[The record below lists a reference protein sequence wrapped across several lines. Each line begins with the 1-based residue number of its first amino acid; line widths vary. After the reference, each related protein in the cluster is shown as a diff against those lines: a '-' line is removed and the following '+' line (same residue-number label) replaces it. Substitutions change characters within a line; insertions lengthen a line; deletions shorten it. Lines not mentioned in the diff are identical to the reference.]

1 MNAYQAIVILSL
13 LGQQLAV
20 VNQPIGIPDFVSVA
34 PDTVTYF
41 QTADEFD
48 SIGLLAHNYLAGKLF
63 GQLSLGDTITY
74 NEQLYQVVEINRYR
88 VLSRSTQGDL
98 INLQTGQQ
106 QSVID
111 VFMANYGVANRL
123 VLQTCI
129 QRHNNKMWGKLFVI
143 AIPIEA
149 NE

>member
-1 MNAYQAIVILSL
+1 MNAYQAIVILTL
-13 LGQQLAV
+13 LGQQLTV
-20 VNQPIGIPDFVSVA
+20 VNQPVGLPDFVSVA
-34 PDTVTYF
+34 PDTVTRF
-41 QTADEFD
+41 QTADAFD
-48 SIGLLAHNYLAGKLF
+48 AIGLLAHNYLAGKLF
-63 GQLSLGDTITY
+63 TQLSLDDIIIY
-74 NEQLYQVVEINRYR
+74 NNQSYQVSVINRYQ

-98 INLQTGQQ
+98 INLQTGEQ

-111 VFMANYGVANRL
+111 VFMANYGEANRL

-143 AIPIEA
+143 AVPIEA